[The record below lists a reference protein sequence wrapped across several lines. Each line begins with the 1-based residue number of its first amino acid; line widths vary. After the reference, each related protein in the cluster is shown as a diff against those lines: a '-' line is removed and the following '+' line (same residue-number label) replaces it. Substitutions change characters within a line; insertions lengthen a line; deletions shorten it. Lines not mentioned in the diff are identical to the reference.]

1 MGELLKLPLG
11 LWETLTITCNDEDNE
26 LGGAL
31 LQTDQKVEIWI
42 NFVKRRDS

>member
-31 LQTDQKVEIWI
+31 LQTDQKVEI
-42 NFVKRRDS
+42 